1 MRFPPRFFIC
11 GWNISRKHEPDTAPP
26 SSTNPSFPVNPR
38 TRTDWL
44 LLAGFCIFL
53 FFYGLGQ
60 FGLLGADEPRYAQVA
75 REMLE
80 RHDWI
85 TPTLGGKVWLEKPVL
100 YYWQAM
106 LAYRVF
112 GVTDWAARLPSALDA
127 SLMVLGVYFFLRRLR
142 PGFHLDGALITA
154 SAAGVVGFAH
164 AASPDMSLA
173 ATFTLAMLAWY
184 AWWETSQRLCLAAF
198 YLLLALATLAKGPV
212 APVLAGAIVALFA
225 IAARRPRIILT
236 TLWIPGMLLFFL
248 IALPW
253 YVAVQIR
260 NPEFFRVFILEHN
273 FARFGSNLYHHRQ
286 PFWFYIPVALLA
298 LLPWTVAMVTGF
310 VEIVRAWWA
319 ERTASFDTGDALNVF
334 LILWLTVPVLFFSL
348 SQSKLPG
355 YILPA
360 LPAGTLLVAEYLR
373 QHAEDEGPPAMWM
386 VGLHALI
393 CATLPAL
400 TVWYFLHYVALGT
413 TSTIAAC
420 LIALIFLVGIT
431 VTLRSKLGLRMFR
444 FVTLIAVVVTIGAAI
459 KIGAAQ
465 LDGRL
470 SARPLAIQLAQMET
484 RVLPVAVFGV
494 KRETEY
500 GLAFYRNQRISRY
513 ESHGIP
519 SEEHLLITPEGARD
533 AIGQFVGSRRV
544 AHLGTLTTQG
554 LEYYW
559 VAGTRPSN

>member
-1 MRFPPRFFIC
+1 
-11 GWNISRKHEPDTAPP
+11 
-26 SSTNPSFPVNPR
+26 VNPR

-53 FFYGLGQ
+53 FFYGLNQ

-85 TPTLGGKVWLEKPVL
+85 TPILGGKAWLEKPVL

-112 GVTDWAARLPSALDA
+112 GVSDWAARLPSALDA
-127 SLMVLGVYFFLRRLR
+127 SFMVLSVYFFLRRLR

-164 AASPDMSLA
+164 AASPDMPLA
-173 ATFTLAMLAWY
+173 AMFTLAMLAWY
-184 AWWETSQRLCLAAF
+184 TWWETSQRSYLAAF
-198 YLLLALATLAKGPV
+198 YGFLALATLAKGPV
-212 APVLAGAIVALFA
+212 APVLGAVIVVLFA
-225 IAARRPRIILT
+225 IAAKRARIILN
-236 TLWIPGMLLFFL
+236 TLWIPGMLLFLL

-253 YVAVQIR
+253 YIAVQIR

-286 PFWFYIPVALLA
+286 PFWFYLPVALLA
-298 LLPWTVAMVTGF
+298 LLPWTVVMATGV
-310 VEIVRAWWA
+310 VETVRAWWS
-319 ERTASFDTGDALNVF
+319 ERTALFDTGDALNIF
-334 LILWLTVPVLFFSL
+334 LILWLTVPVLFFSF

-373 QHAEDEGPPAMWM
+373 QHSEDEGRPAMWM
-386 VGLHALI
+386 VGFHALM
-393 CATLPAL
+393 CALLPAL
-400 TVWYFLHYVALGT
+400 TVWYFLHDFVSRT
-413 TSTIAAC
+413 TSAISGC
-420 LIALIFLVGIT
+420 LIALVFLVGIT
-431 VTLRSKLGLRMFR
+431 VTLRSKLGLRMLR

-459 KIGAAQ
+459 KIGAPQ
-465 LDGRL
+465 IDLRL
-470 SARPLAIQLAQMET
+470 SARPLALQFAQMET
-484 RVLPVAVFGV
+484 RPLPVAVFGV

-500 GLAFYRNQRISRY
+500 GLAFYRNQAISRY
-513 ESHGIP
+513 ELHQVP
-519 SEEHLLITPEGARD
+519 NEEHLLIAPEGTRD
-533 AIGQFVGSRRV
+533 SIGQFVGDRRV
-544 AHLGTLTTQG
+544 AHLGKFAGQR

-559 VAGTRPSN
+559 VAGVKVSN